1 MMIYHDAL
9 LCPAI
14 TDPPGFV
21 FPSSD
26 MLKITANG

>member
-1 MMIYHDAL
+1 MTLYCA
-9 LCPAI
+9 PAI